1 MKKQLAFVLGGGG
14 SRGAMQVGALRA
26 LLEAGYLPDLVTGAS
41 IGAANGAFL
50 AVHGFNSFGLQKLE
64 QVWRSTVNQ
73 DLLPTNLWWQVMCAF
88 FQRSRL
94 HGGFSRDLSGSSRNR
109 RGFSQDRIRQFAISN
124 GLTPDLR
131 FKDLVEVK
139 LYPVAAD
146 LNAGCPVVF
155 GLDPED
161 SVLECVLASMSL
173 PPWMAPAQKDGRYLM
188 DGGAVSNL
196 PIEAALQQ
204 GATEIIALD
213 LFDPDEQGPHV
224 NEFTDFF
231 NKLDKTIENRQAQLE
246 MELAQARG
254 VTVRRI
260 ALTGEAVVPLWDF
273 RQSVEL
279 IERGYQVA
287 CQAMA
292 GWPTEARP
300 SWWIRSGIKS
310 MLEDLLEVM

>member
-1 MKKQLAFVLGGGG
+1 MKKKRAFVLGGGG

-50 AVHGFNSFGLQKLE
+50 AVHGYNPQGLQKLE
-64 QVWRSTVNQ
+64 QVWRSTVDQ
-73 DLLPTNLWWQVMCAF
+73 DLLPTNLWWQTMRAF
-88 FQRSRL
+88 FHRSRAQ
-94 HGGFSRDLSGSSRNR
+94 
-109 RGFSQDRIRQFAISN
+109 GFSQERIRQFAISN
-124 GLTPDLR
+124 GLTPELR
-131 FKDLVEVK
+131 FKDLIDVK

-155 GLDPED
+155 GLEPED

-173 PPWMAPAQKDGRYLM
+173 PPWMAPTKKDGRYLM

-213 LFDPDEQGPHV
+213 LFDPAELGAHL
-224 NEFTDFF
+224 NGFADFF
-231 NKLDKTIENRQAQLE
+231 IKLDKTVENRQAQLE
-246 MELAQARG
+246 MELAEARG
-254 VTVRRI
+254 VPVRRI
-260 ALTGEAVVPLWDF
+260 VLTGEKPVPLWDF

-279 IERGYQVA
+279 IERGYQLA

-292 GWPTEARP
+292 GWPPEAQP
-300 SWWIRSGIKS
+300 SWWDRFGIKA
-310 MLEDLLEVM
+310 MLEDLLEVL

>member
-1 MKKQLAFVLGGGG
+1 MEMKRAFVLGGGG

-50 AVHGFNSFGLQKLE
+50 AVHGYNPQGLRKLE
-64 QVWRSTVNQ
+64 QVWRSTINQ
-73 DLLPTNLWWQVMCAF
+73 DLLPTNLWWQAICAILR
-88 FQRSRL
+88 RSRVQ
-94 HGGFSRDLSGSSRNR
+94 GNS
-109 RGFSQDRIRQFAISN
+109 GFSQERIRQFAIAN

-131 FKDLVEVK
+131 FRDLIEVE
-139 LYPVAAD
+139 LFPVAAD

-173 PPWMAPAQKDGRYLM
+173 PPWIVPAERDGRYLM

-204 GATEIIALD
+204 GATEIIALE
-213 LFDPDEQGPHV
+213 LSDPAGPGPRQ
-224 NEFTDFF
+224 NGFTDFF
-231 NKLDKTIENRQAQLE
+231 VKLDRTVENRQTQLE
-246 MELAQARG
+246 MELAEARG
-254 VTVRRI
+254 VPVRRI
-260 ALTGEAVVPLWDF
+260 VLAGEKPVQIWDF

-279 IERGYQVA
+279 IGRGYRLA
-287 CQAMA
+287 RQAIA
-292 GWPTEARP
+292 GWPPEVQP
-300 SWWIRSGIKS
+300 SWCDRFGMKA
-310 MLEDLLEVM
+310 MLEDRLEVI